1 MLTKEELDKIFN
13 DIDASLKLEL
23 NRKPPVKIKLIR
35 TNETDNCEDI
45 FVADSEID
53 EILSRIGTDIKSRD
67 KPIKRTLLKRI
78 KKSLI
83 ILLQKLVFR
92 KKTDYYK
99 RMEAIKK
106 QWVTLYTRI
115 EKIIL
120 TLLKAEMPP
129 GWRKAVNSGSL
140 MESFARV
147 DKYRWSPERSLIAR
161 RCGVCSKEETEDIS
175 LRTNAVSDMIVDI
188 LKNIDC
194 QRYSRDQLVNVLV
207 KLKCLAKHG
216 HQYEQGWI
224 LFL

>member
-35 TNETDNCEDI
+35 TNENDNCEDI
-45 FVADSEID
+45 FVANNSEID
-53 EILSRIGTDIKSRD
+53 EILSRIETDVKSRD

-106 QWVTLYTRI
+106 QWVMFDFLY
-115 EKIIL
+115 
-120 TLLKAEMPP
+120 
-129 GWRKAVNSGSL
+129 S
-140 MESFARV
+140 
-147 DKYRWSPERSLIAR
+147 
-161 RCGVCSKEETEDIS
+161 
-175 LRTNAVSDMIVDI
+175 
-188 LKNIDC
+188 
-194 QRYSRDQLVNVLV
+194 Q
-207 KLKCLAKHG
+207 
-216 HQYEQGWI
+216 
-224 LFL
+224 

>member
-45 FVADSEID
+45 FVANSSEID

-106 QWVTLYTRI
+106 QWVMFDFIYSQRKDNLNFVEGRNAARLEEGGKLWDPDGI
-115 EKIIL
+115 FC
-120 TLLKAEMPP
+120 P
-129 GWRKAVNSGSL
+129 G
-140 MESFARV
+140 
-147 DKYRWSPERSLIAR
+147 
-161 RCGVCSKEETEDIS
+161 
-175 LRTNAVSDMIVDI
+175 
-188 LKNIDC
+188 
-194 QRYSRDQLVNVLV
+194 
-207 KLKCLAKHG
+207 
-216 HQYEQGWI
+216 
-224 LFL
+224 

>member
-1 MLTKEELDKIFN
+1 M
-13 DIDASLKLEL
+13 
-23 NRKPPVKIKLIR
+23 KIKLIR

-106 QWVTLYTRI
+106 QWVMFDFI
-115 EKIIL
+115 F
-120 TLLKAEMPP
+120 
-129 GWRKAVNSGSL
+129 S
-140 MESFARV
+140 
-147 DKYRWSPERSLIAR
+147 
-161 RCGVCSKEETEDIS
+161 
-175 LRTNAVSDMIVDI
+175 
-188 LKNIDC
+188 
-194 QRYSRDQLVNVLV
+194 Q
-207 KLKCLAKHG
+207 
-216 HQYEQGWI
+216 
-224 LFL
+224 

>member
-45 FVADSEID
+45 FVANSSEID

-106 QWVTLYTRI
+106 QWVMFDFI
-115 EKIIL
+115 F
-120 TLLKAEMPP
+120 
-129 GWRKAVNSGSL
+129 S
-140 MESFARV
+140 
-147 DKYRWSPERSLIAR
+147 
-161 RCGVCSKEETEDIS
+161 
-175 LRTNAVSDMIVDI
+175 
-188 LKNIDC
+188 
-194 QRYSRDQLVNVLV
+194 Q
-207 KLKCLAKHG
+207 
-216 HQYEQGWI
+216 
-224 LFL
+224 